1 MDEKFDEKFY
11 ELIVKYV
18 TVGKIITTI
27 LYLVGTLIA
36 LNDNILVGCIV
47 VVCTALLDLIA
58 FIVSISIQSK
68 NIDIIKK
75 MVKINKKG
83 SDDK

>member
-1 MDEKFDEKFY
+1 VDEEYY

-36 LNDNILVGCIV
+36 MNDNVLVGCIV
-47 VVCTALLDLIA
+47 VVCTALLDLMA

-83 SDDK
+83 RDE

>member
-1 MDEKFDEKFY
+1 MDEEYY

-36 LNDNILVGCIV
+36 MNDNVLVGCIV
-47 VVCTALLDLIA
+47 VVCTALLDLMA

-83 SDDK
+83 RDE